1 MNQID
6 AEAQVMSE
14 DTKVDDQ
21 MVSGNS
27 RFVPV
32 NRAIHYRKRAQ
43 SAEKK
48 IEELSEQLNQAKS
61 QSANLQQRLDE
72 INVEHKLTR
81 KLACAGAADIET
93 ALLVAKTK
101 AAGNSEADL
110 DAVIEQL
117 KKEKQFLFNSSLKSE
132 PLASQ
137 KTASA
142 KENPSP
148 NSSSTLERAAKK
160 AAVSGSVTDLQQYLK
175 LRRNFI

>member
-6 AEAQVMSE
+6 ADAQVLSE
-14 DTKVDDQ
+14 DTEIDDQ

-32 NRAIHYRKRAQ
+32 NKAIHYRKRAQ

-48 IEELSEQLNQAKS
+48 IEELTEQLNQAKS
-61 QSANLQQRLDE
+61 QSANLEQQLNE

-101 AAGNSEADL
+101 AAGNSDADL
-110 DAVIEQL
+110 DGIIEQL
-117 KKEKQFLFNSSLKSE
+117 KKEKQFLFNSSFKSE

-142 KENPSP
+142 KENPA
-148 NSSSTLERAAKK
+148 SSNSTLERAAKK

-175 LRRNFI
+175 LRRNFV